1 MAEKRNF
8 VVTIAT
14 AGTAL
19 AGSGGQAGDYL
30 VYAAKTNTGDYVYF
44 GNNGADDID
53 SGSGVPVKKD
63 GPPGFLTVHDG
74 LTLSSIRF
82 DVDTS
87 GDKIIVWKL

>member
-8 VVTIAT
+8 VVTVTT

-19 AGSGGQAGDYL
+19 PGLGGQAGDYM
-30 VYAAKTNTGDYVYF
+30 VYAPPSNTGSYVYF

-53 SGSGVPVKKD
+53 AASGVPVKKD
-63 GPPGFLTVHDG
+63 GPPGLLTLHDG
-74 LTLSSIRF
+74 QTLASIRF

-87 GDKIIVWKL
+87 GDKIVIFKL